1 MTVVSVT
8 TPDLPV
14 IWWVF
19 WLVVM
24 AGVVF
29 AALAWWLTRAALHED
44 AAPPSEVG
52 HGHPEG
58 SPPGHEPR
66 HEPGRPPGSDSDGS
80 PQ

>member
-24 AGVVF
+24 AVGVF
-29 AALAWWLTRAALHED
+29 IALAWWLTRAALHED
-44 AAPPSEVG
+44 AAPPADDN
-52 HGHPEG
+52 GHPED
-58 SPPGHEPR
+58 PRPGHEPG
-66 HEPGRPPGSDSDGS
+66 HDTDS
-80 PQ
+80 PAQ